1 MVFQPTLI
9 FAGDGFAS
17 LKNRFQALELAGAK
31 STIHLGDSIVVAQ
44 LLVLEPLG
52 GFAASLIAKFPGQR
66 GVIRIV
72 WDSHPALAERDL
84 FIVNVAEVAYA
95 ADRHSSVTHELSA
108 ASVTRVIDAH
118 KIA

>member
-17 LKNRFQALELAGAK
+17 LKNRFQTLELAGAK

-52 GFAASLIAKFPGQR
+52 GFAASLIAKVPGER
-66 GVIRIV
+66 GDIRIV
-72 WDSHPALAERDL
+72 CDNHPAFAGSDL
-84 FIVNVAEVAYA
+84 FIGLEAEHDSVSERSCR
-95 ADRHSSVTHELSA
+95 ADR
-108 ASVTRVIDAH
+108 D
-118 KIA
+118 